1 MSKSSFLLGVIVGG
15 AAATAAAIK
24 LTDTT
29 PAELKEAAMKKV
41 DGFMEANDFDMVSLK
56 EQAAAS
62 VDELKQ
68 RGMDLANRANEKFNG
83 DDEIA
88 EEEDVILDK
97 MATAP
102 YEKPTEVFMPHKLE
116 D

>member
-15 AAATAAAIK
+15 AAATAAIK

>member
-29 PAELKEAAMKKV
+29 PTELKEAAMKKV
-41 DGFMEANDFDMVSLK
+41 EANDFDMASLK

>member
-29 PAELKEAAMKKV
+29 PAELKEAAMRKV
-41 DGFMEANDFDMVSLK
+41 DDFMEANDFDMAGLK

-83 DDEIA
+83 DDE
-88 EEEDVILDK
+88 EDVILDK